1 MDEEWEKDLERD
13 IKRCMNI
20 NKWRETQISKC
31 GRFDIHYDDS
41 TQSFGL
47 LDKETGKSIFSE
59 WKFVLRRESLNIL
72 RSEIMT
78 AYVQNE
84 KEDENARAAKE

>member
-1 MDEEWEKDLERD
+1 MEEERERELERD

-20 NKWRETQISKC
+20 NEWRKTQTSKC

-47 LDKETGKSIFSE
+47 LDKETGKSISSD

-78 AYVQNE
+78 AYVQKE
-84 KEDENARAAKE
+84 KKKEEGR